1 MKRKPRDKSKDVV
14 FRVWNASPH
23 KVLAL
28 WPFRQAG
35 GCGMPYCQSYMNI
48 GQHGVADYT
57 FCIRYTRPAKPA
69 EYAKVLAELRKI
81 GYKPHVIQRR
91 NSK

>member
-1 MKRKPRDKSKDVV
+1 
-14 FRVWNASPH
+14 
-23 KVLAL
+23 
-28 WPFRQAG
+28 
-35 GCGMPYCQSYMNI
+35 MPYCQSYMNI